1 MSKHLKNILYLKC
14 KRPLTTA
21 TGQLVDPILC
31 ILLQPLLIYV
41 AAYSIPPGHPT
52 CQEKNGEEE
61 LINTEISV
69 SGPFYTSPTQHL
81 HSQAD
86 NVSCSNIKSEVSYYI

>member
-1 MSKHLKNILYLKC
+1 MFKHLKNILYLKC

-31 ILLQPLLIYV
+31 IVLQPLLIYV

-52 CQEKNGEEE
+52 CQEKNGEE

-69 SGPFYTSPTQHL
+69 SEPVYTSPTQHL
-81 HSQAD
+81 HSQAA
-86 NVSCSNIKSEVSYYI
+86 NVSCSNIKSEVSHYI